1 MNPIDQD
8 ISQRFRNGDPDA
20 LHAVVTCC
28 QNTVFRIGL
37 KLFANQDDAKDFC
50 QDVFLHAFEKRGRY
64 DPKRPL
70 EPWLY
75 RVALNFGRGRLRRK
89 RSLSL
94 IDADAFQHVDDRAV
108 RDLVEEERRVAVQ
121 KALMQLKSNYR
132 ECLLLRFECDLKLEE
147 IAGVL
152 EIPLSTVKTR
162 LRRAMA
168 AFKECYIADGGDYAD
183 EL

>member
-1 MNPIDQD
+1 MTLIDQD

-20 LHAVVTCC
+20 LHAVVNACGD
-28 QNTVFRIGL
+28 TVFRIGL
-37 KLFANQDDAKDFC
+37 KLFANRDDAKDFS
-50 QDVFLHAFEKRGRY
+50 QDVFLHAFEKRSRY
-64 DPKRPL
+64 DPKRRL

-89 RSLSL
+89 KSLSL
-94 IDADAFQHVDDRAV
+94 LDADDFLHADDRAIQ
-108 RDLVEEERRVAVQ
+108 DLVEEERRFAVQ
-121 KALMQLKSNYR
+121 QALMQLKPHYR

-147 IAGVL
+147 IADAVG
-152 EIPLSTVKTR
+152 IPLGTVKTR

-168 AFKECYIADGGDYAD
+168 AFKECYIAEGGDAD